1 MYSKV
6 KVVNQSSDAKHI
18 KIDVKILIMSVMK
31 ETISC
36 SCDTEVIA

>member
-18 KIDVKILIMSVMK
+18 KIDVKILIMRVVK
-31 ETISC
+31 ETTSC
-36 SCDTEVIA
+36 SYDTEAIA

>member
-1 MYSKV
+1 MCIQKLKLSINLV
-6 KVVNQSSDAKHI
+6 MQNI

-36 SCDTEVIA
+36 SCDTEAIA

>member
-36 SCDTEVIA
+36 SCDTEAIA